1 MFKKLDFIKPATLR
15 VMEAFFSDPVEKA
28 YEMEVVKRSGVSK
41 GSANKILRNLTEL
54 GLLKREEKGRMVF
67 YELDL
72 RSPLVRQF
80 KVLYNIWQ
88 LNDFLENAKQNAVKI
103 MLFGSCSDGTDA
115 KESDIDI
122 LIITKDKA
130 AARENVSSFNRK
142 SEKRISPIIVDNGE
156 FATMRKQD
164 EPLYERIE
172 RGIVLWE
179 MEREI

>member
-1 MFKKLDFIKPATLR
+1 MVKKLDFIKPATLR
-15 VMEAFFSDPVEKA
+15 VLETFFEHPLEKLH
-28 YEMEVVKRSGVSK
+28 EREVMRKSGVSK
-41 GSANKILRNLTEL
+41 GSVNKILRQLAGL
-54 GLLKREEKGRMVF
+54 GFLMREEKGRMVF
-67 YELDL
+67 YELEL
-72 RSPLVRQF
+72 RSPIVRQF

-88 LNDFLENAKQNAVKI
+88 LSDFLENAKQNAAKI
-103 MLFGSCSDGTDA
+103 ILFGSCSDGTDA

-122 LIITKDKA
+122 LIITKYKA

-156 FATMRKQD
+156 FAAMRKQE
-164 EPLYERIE
+164 EPLYERIG